1 MAGALDM
8 LVMGGPVAWVLA
20 LLSLLSLSLIGAKA
34 LALRGTLAG
43 AALRQRALAQWQ
55 SGAREAALTELAG
68 GARSPADRLL
78 LVAMQAEA
86 AGQSRAVTE
95 RDLEWRGNA
104 EVTALSRHVRL
115 LELIAMVSPLLGL
128 LGTVVGMIESFQNLA
143 LAEGAANAA
152 LLASGIWVALL
163 TTAAGLLVAI
173 PSGVAASLFTVRA
186 ESVASSIEAAVGAF
200 QSVVDAG

>member
-1 MAGALDM
+1 M
-8 LVMGGPVAWVLA
+8 LVMGGPIAWVLA
-20 LLSLLSLSLIGAKA
+20 ALSLLSLTLIGAKA

-43 AALRQRALAQWQ
+43 AGLRQRTLDQWLA
-55 SGAREAALTELAG
+55 GARDAAQAELTA

-78 LVAMQAEA
+78 LTAMQAES
-86 AGQSRAVTE
+86 AGTPRAVTE

-104 EVTALSRHVRL
+104 EVTQLSRHVRL
-115 LELIAMVSPLLGL
+115 LELIAMISPLLGL

-143 LAEGAANAA
+143 MAEGAANAA

-173 PSGVAASLFTVRA
+173 PSAVAASLFTVRA
-186 ESVASSIEAAVGAF
+186 ETVAQSIEAAVGAF
-200 QSVVDAG
+200 HTVVDAG